1 MTARV
6 SAVCHAG
13 RADPIDSAPAEVG
26 RTTAAAI
33 VRTCKVVRLGSTD
46 PNAAVVT
53 AGRLWAGDAL
63 NVIPEHAQIGISAVF
78 RTGVRQRP
86 QERIVQSRW
95 RAGGS

>member
-1 MTARV
+1 
-6 SAVCHAG
+6 
-13 RADPIDSAPAEVG
+13 
-26 RTTAAAI
+26 

-78 RTGVRQRP
+78 WTRCASAVGADLNLTHRWSEPLRLDRQGK
-86 QERIVQSRW
+86 SD
-95 RAGGS
+95 

>member
-1 MTARV
+1 MQ
-6 SAVCHAG
+6 HLLG
-13 RADPIDSAPAEVG
+13 QGAPPQQPLKNLQKA
-26 RTTAAAI
+26 
-33 VRTCKVVRLGSTD
+33 VRLGSTD
-46 PNAAVVT
+46 PNAAVAT
-53 AGRLWAGDAL
+53 AGPLGAGDAL